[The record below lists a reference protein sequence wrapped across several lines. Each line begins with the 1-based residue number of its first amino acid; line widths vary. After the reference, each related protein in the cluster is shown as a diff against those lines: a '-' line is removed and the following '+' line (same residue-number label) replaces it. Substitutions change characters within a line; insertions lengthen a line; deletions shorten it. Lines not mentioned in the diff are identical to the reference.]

1 MSGYSP
7 EQRFAVTM
15 EGRRRWSRA
24 EKLAI
29 VAEIGDGP
37 VSPVA
42 RKHNIS
48 ASLLFRWRRDLGAGV
63 TEGANAKPGFVPLAL
78 PAPAS
83 TKASPI
89 ASMPGG
95 IEIVLSND
103 RRIIVGKDFD
113 SAALRRVVEAL
124 EGR

>member
-1 MSGYSP
+1 
-7 EQRFAVTM
+7 M

-24 EKLAI
+24 ERLAI

-42 RKHNIS
+42 RRHNIS
-48 ASLLFRWRRDLGAGV
+48 ASLLFRWRRDLGDG
-63 TEGANAKPGFVPLAL
+63 TKETPKAKSSERSFVPLAL
-78 PAPAS
+78 PAPACAELPAPS
-83 TKASPI
+83 RAS
-89 ASMPGG
+89 G
-95 IEIVLSND
+95 IEIVLADN

-113 SAALRRVVEAL
+113 AAALKRVIEAL